1 MLTCLNGYF
10 VTSTDSLSEV
20 LLKNPNGGA
29 AADWAS
35 SGLTTPDVQEVMAT
49 RFYNQIGDGNSGR
62 IGDLIKDAK
71 TTINFGRDVRLSW
84 VLLGDPAMK
93 VK

>member
-10 VTSTDSLSEV
+10 VQPNDSLSEV
-20 LLKNPNGGA
+20 LIKNPNGGA
-29 AADWAS
+29 AATWAS
-35 SGLTTPDVQEVMAT
+35 SGLTTPDVQEQMAT
-49 RFYNQIGDGNSGR
+49 RFFSQLGAGNITR

-71 TTINFGRDVRLSW
+71 TAITFGRDVRLSW

-93 VK
+93 VR